1 MENESLVSPVIVSL
15 ALRCCTK
22 KKESDGSQTAFLDGN
37 QPDRLCK
44 PIVDH
49 ISSRG
54 GKVLT
59 GKPIRSIELN
69 DDSDGIKSLR
79 LDGNERV
86 VADYYVSAMPVD
98 VLKRLIPAK
107 WSQMPY
113 FAQLDELEGIPV
125 INLQVRPH
133 LVCTLQPVSSL
144 ELRS

>member
-1 MENESLVSPVIVSL
+1 M
-15 ALRCCTK
+15 
-22 KKESDGSQTAFLDGN
+22 
-37 QPDRLCK
+37 
-44 PIVDH
+44 
-49 ISSRG
+49 
-54 GKVLT
+54 LT

-133 LVCTLQPVSSL
+133 LVCTLQPASSL
-144 ELRS
+144 ELCS